1 MIVTSV
7 GCPALRQLKL
17 CCHAVKHFRPTCQW
31 RETEGLKAYIFVDD
45 ESRIIETHF
54 HFIDSI
60 IVFLTMII
68 ENVEALK
75 SWLAKL
81 LEPIC
86 DADPSALANYVV
98 ALVKKDKPEKD
109 LKALCAD
116 QLEVFLQKETT
127 GFVDKLFESLTTKNY
142 LGNPAAKEVPKEEV
156 KPPAVK
162 AETVEA
168 ETLEEERE
176 NRRRRSPLRNR
187 PDFNDARGRDDR
199 RRDERKRRDFDRH
212 GKSGG
217 ESNRERERHERRRGS
232 PRGRS
237 YSRSLSRSRSGSRG
251 KSRDREHRGGR
262 DFKSKFEL
270 ERKDTDCYNSSNKS
284 GSQQQQQQQQQHP
297 PPLLPLP
304 TPPHQFSST
313 SSAGVS
319 GAGGVPIVTPAHLPD
334 STTDSWSGYY
344 GTQRLDGAG
353 KTFGSKSVSLKQRC
367 RDYDEKGFC
376 VRGDLCPF
384 DHGNDPLIV
393 DDVNLPNMI
402 PFPPPPVM
410 PPTGLPRPPIT
421 EPPPP
426 LRMPAMPPFGQ
437 PPPPGVFPMSGP
449 PLIATS
455 GIDTP
460 NHQTA
465 ITSSPPIGPPG
476 VGRPPPTLP
485 PPPSPS
491 SSVSLRPQYV
501 QSEYNYDPEGYNPE
515 SPGLTAAGRNPY
527 RQFIP
532 RVQTQRSNLIG
543 LTSNEGQ
550 GSRAANIVIQ
560 TEPATAASTP
570 GNNVCRFNAEQDNRK
585 RTIGPSTAEGPI
597 VKKPWMEK
605 PNFNNQHKNT
615 FPKRCYYVNTKLEV
629 RKIPRDLNNIA
640 KLNEHFSKFGTIVN
654 IQVVFGGDP
663 EAALIQYT
671 KNEEARRAIS
681 STEAVLNNR
690 FIRVYWH
697 REPGTN
703 VTGLQEQ
710 SSGSQPAGSAASP
723 ALLQQQQQ
731 HGNMHKG
738 IKQHSPA
745 AYVLNN
751 IVPKHCVPALPGL
764 AAGTRLD
771 GLNPNAD
778 ALTVVPALTNPQK
791 SPYTSTGLKSSS
803 KSFGR
808 TGKALEA
815 QEVLKKKQEAIK
827 LQQDMR
833 KKKQEMLKTQM
844 ECQKALIN
852 RLDKN
857 RGMKPEE
864 RANIMKTLKEL
875 TEKIAQL
882 QNEMNPASQAQK
894 ELLDAELD
902 FHKKMSSGEDTT
914 DLKRKLGQLQVEAT
928 RLGLIRSPAGRG
940 RGRGKMALEP
950 GLVHVGRGRG
960 RSREMMARCGSVNR
974 MVVDHRPRA
983 LAILGVTQE
992 EKEELMPH
1000 FVNFGEI
1007 EDFRDQDANSVVMT
1021 FKTRSEAENAANQG
1035 AKFKGRVLQISWY
1048 KPKTPSVAT
1057 EPEEEEAKDDDT
1069 TKEASS
1075 YLPGEEEEEEEED
1088 DDEDDEYESRSWRR

>member
-1 MIVTSV
+1 
-7 GCPALRQLKL
+7 
-17 CCHAVKHFRPTCQW
+17 
-31 RETEGLKAYIFVDD
+31 
-45 ESRIIETHF
+45 
-54 HFIDSI
+54 
-60 IVFLTMII
+60 MII

-98 ALVKKDKPEKD
+98 ALVKKDKVEKD

-116 QLEVFLQKETT
+116 QLDVFLQKETT
-127 GFVDKLFESLTTKNY
+127 GFVDKLFECLTTKNY
-142 LGNPAAKEVPKEEV
+142 LGIPAAKEVPKEEV

-162 AETVEA
+162 SDVVEA
-168 ETLEEERE
+168 ETPEEERE

-187 PDFNDARGRDDR
+187 SDFNDSRNRDDR

-217 ESNRERERHERRRGS
+217 DSNRERERHERRRGS

-237 YSRSLSRSRSGSRG
+237 YSRSRSRSRSRSGSRG

-270 ERKDTDCYNSSNKS
+270 ERKDTNCYNSSNTS
-284 GSQQQQQQQQQHP
+284 GSQQQQHQS
-297 PPLLPLP
+297 PLLPLP
-304 TPPHQFSST
+304 TPPHPFSSS

-319 GAGGVPIVTPAHLPD
+319 GTGGVPVVTPAHLPD
-334 STTDSWSGYY
+334 STTDSWSNYY
-344 GTQRLDGAG
+344 GPPRQDGVG
-353 KTFGSKSVSLKQRC
+353 KPFGNKSVSLKQRC

-384 DHGNDPLIV
+384 DHGTDPLIV

-410 PPTGLPRPPIT
+410 PPPAGLPMPPPIT

-426 LRMPAMPPFGQ
+426 LRMPPVMPPYGQ
-437 PPPPGVFPMSGP
+437 PPPPGVFPMTGP
-449 PLIATS
+449 PMIPTS

-460 NHQTA
+460 NHQTP

-476 VGRPPPTLP
+476 VGLPPTLP
-485 PPPSPS
+485 PPPPPPPPPSSS

-570 GNNVCRFNAEQDNRK
+570 GSNVSRFNTEQDIRK
-585 RTIGPSTAEGPI
+585 RTMGPSTAEGPAA
-597 VKKPWMEK
+597 KKPWMEK
-605 PNFNNQHKNT
+605 PSFNNQHKNT
-615 FPKRCYYVNTKLEV
+615 FPKRYHYVNTKLEV
-629 RKIPRDLNNIA
+629 RKIPRELNNIT

-681 STEAVLNNR
+681 SIEAVLNNR

-703 VTGLQEQ
+703 PTGLQQQEQ
-710 SSGSQPAGSAASP
+710 SSGSQVAGSVPSP
-723 ALLQQQQQ
+723 GLQ
-731 HGNMHKG
+731 HSNMHKG
-738 IKQHSPA
+738 IKQHNPA
-745 AYVLNN
+745 AYVLNKT
-751 IVPKHCVPALPGL
+751 VPKHRLPASPGVTAL
-764 AAGTRLD
+764 TKPD
-771 GLNPNAD
+771 SLNPNAD
-778 ALTVVPALTNPQK
+778 AVAVAPALMNTQK
-791 SPYTSTGLKSSS
+791 GPYTSTALKSLS
-803 KSFGR
+803 KSFGK

-815 QEVLKKKQEAIK
+815 QEVLKKKQEALK

-882 QNEMNPASQAQK
+882 QNEMNPASQVSSVSKPNHGPSKTKTDAQK

-914 DLKRKLGQLQVEAT
+914 DLKRKLGLLQVEAT
-928 RLGLIRSPAGRG
+928 RLGLIRPPAGRG
-940 RGRGKMALEP
+940 RGRGKMTLEP
-950 GLVHVGRGRG
+950 GSVHVGRGRG
-960 RSREMMARCGSVNR
+960 RSRELMARSGTVNR
-974 MVVDHRPRA
+974 MSVDHRPRA
-983 LAILGVTQE
+983 LSILGVTQE

-1000 FVNFGEI
+1000 FVKFGEI
-1007 EDFRDQDANSVVMT
+1007 EDVRDQDANSVVMT

-1048 KPKTPSVAT
+1048 KPKTPSVTT
-1057 EPEEEEAKDDDT
+1057 EPEEEEAKDEDN

>member
-1 MIVTSV
+1 
-7 GCPALRQLKL
+7 
-17 CCHAVKHFRPTCQW
+17 
-31 RETEGLKAYIFVDD
+31 
-45 ESRIIETHF
+45 
-54 HFIDSI
+54 
-60 IVFLTMII
+60 MII

-98 ALVKKDKPEKD
+98 ALVKKDKPEKE

-116 QLEVFLQKETT
+116 QLDVFLQKETT
-127 GFVDKLFESLTTKNY
+127 GFVDKLFECLTTKNY

-162 AETVEA
+162 SDVVEA
-168 ETLEEERE
+168 ETPEEERE
-176 NRRRRSPLRNR
+176 NRRRRSPLRN
-187 PDFNDARGRDDR
+187 FNESRSRDDR

-212 GKSGG
+212 GKSG
-217 ESNRERERHERRRGS
+217 SDSHRERERHERRRGS

-237 YSRSLSRSRSGSRG
+237 YSRSRSRSRSRSGSRG

-270 ERKDTDCYNSSNKS
+270 ERKDTDCYNSTNTSS
-284 GSQQQQQQQQQHP
+284 SQQQHP
-297 PPLLPLP
+297 SPLLPLP
-304 TPPHQFSST
+304 TPPHPFSSS

-319 GAGGVPIVTPAHLPD
+319 GAGGVPVATPAHLPD
-334 STTDSWSGYY
+334 STTDTWSGYY
-344 GTQRLDGAG
+344 GTQRQDGVG
-353 KTFGSKSVSLKQRC
+353 KPFSNKSASLKQRC

-410 PPTGLPRPPIT
+410 PPTGLPMPPIT

-426 LRMPAMPPFGQ
+426 LRMPAMPPYGQ
-437 PPPPGVFPMSGP
+437 PPPPGVFPM
-449 PLIATS
+449 T
-455 GIDTP
+455 D
-460 NHQTA
+460 
-465 ITSSPPIGPPG
+465 
-476 VGRPPPTLP
+476 
-485 PPPSPS
+485 
-491 SSVSLRPQYV
+491 
-501 QSEYNYDPEGYNPE
+501 NYDPEGYNPE

-543 LTSNEGQ
+543 LTSSEGQ

-570 GNNVCRFNAEQDNRK
+570 GTNVSRFNTEQDSRK
-585 RTIGPSTAEGPI
+585 RTMGPSTAEGPAA
-597 VKKPWMEK
+597 KKTWMEK
-605 PNFNNQHKNT
+605 PGFNNQHKNT
-615 FPKRCYYVNTKLEV
+615 FPKRYHYVNTKLEV
-629 RKIPRDLNNIA
+629 RKIPRELNNIT

-703 VTGLQEQ
+703 ATGLQQQEQ
-710 SSGSQPAGSAASP
+710 SSGSQAAGIAPSQGP
-723 ALLQQQQQ
+723 Q

-738 IKQHSPA
+738 IKQHNPA
-745 AYVLNN
+745 AYVLNKT
-751 IVPKHCVPALPGL
+751 VPKHRVPAAPGV
-764 AAGTRLD
+764 TVTTKPD
-771 GLNPNAD
+771 SLNPNTD
-778 ALTVVPALTNPQK
+778 MVTVAPALTNTQK
-791 SPYTSTGLKSSS
+791 GPYTSTALKSSS
-803 KSFGR
+803 KSLGK

-815 QEVLKKKQEAIK
+815 QEVLKKKQEALK

-833 KKKQEMLKTQM
+833 KKKQEMLKTQI

-852 RLDKN
+852 RLEKN

-882 QNEMNPASQAQK
+882 QNEMNPASQVSSAKTNHNQSKTKTDAQK

-950 GLVHVGRGRG
+950 GSMHMGRGRG
-960 RSREMMARCGSVNR
+960 RSREMMARGGTVNR

-1000 FVNFGEI
+1000 FVKFGEI
-1007 EDFRDQDANSVVMT
+1007 EDVRDQDANSVVMT

-1048 KPKTPSVAT
+1048 KPKMPSITT
-1057 EPEEEEAKDDDT
+1057 EPEEEEAKDEDN

-1075 YLPGEEEEEEEED
+1075 YLPGEDEEEEEEED

>member
-1 MIVTSV
+1 
-7 GCPALRQLKL
+7 
-17 CCHAVKHFRPTCQW
+17 
-31 RETEGLKAYIFVDD
+31 
-45 ESRIIETHF
+45 
-54 HFIDSI
+54 
-60 IVFLTMII
+60 MII

-98 ALVKKDKPEKD
+98 ALVKKDKPEKE

-116 QLEVFLQKETT
+116 QLDVFLQKETT
-127 GFVDKLFESLTTKNY
+127 GFVDKLFECLTTKNY
-142 LGNPAAKEVPKEEV
+142 LGNPAAKEAPKEEV
-156 KPPAVK
+156 KPPALKSDV
-162 AETVEA
+162 VEA
-168 ETLEEERE
+168 ETPEEERE
-176 NRRRRSPLRNR
+176 NRWRRSPLRNR
-187 PDFNDARGRDDR
+187 SDFNESRSRDDR

-212 GKSGG
+212 GKS
-217 ESNRERERHERRRGS
+217 SSDSHRERERHERRRGS

-237 YSRSLSRSRSGSRG
+237 YSRSRSRSGSRG

-262 DFKSKFEL
+262 DFKSKFEV
-270 ERKDTDCYNSSNKS
+270 ERKDTDGYNSSTTS
-284 GSQQQQQQQQQHP
+284 GSQQQQQHP

-304 TPPHQFSST
+304 TPPHPFSSSSS

-319 GAGGVPIVTPAHLPD
+319 GAGGVPIATLAHLPD

-344 GTQRLDGAG
+344 GTQRQDGVG
-353 KTFGSKSVSLKQRC
+353 KPFSNKPASLKQRC

-410 PPTGLPRPPIT
+410 PPAGLPMPPIT
-421 EPPPP
+421 EPPPS
-426 LRMPAMPPFGQ
+426 LRMPSMPPYGQ
-437 PPPPGVFPMSGP
+437 PPPPGVFPMP
-449 PLIATS
+449 
-455 GIDTP
+455 D
-460 NHQTA
+460 
-465 ITSSPPIGPPG
+465 
-476 VGRPPPTLP
+476 
-485 PPPSPS
+485 
-491 SSVSLRPQYV
+491 
-501 QSEYNYDPEGYNPE
+501 NYDPEGYNPE
-515 SPGLTAAGRNPY
+515 SPGLTTAGRNQY

-560 TEPATAASTP
+560 TEPATVASTP
-570 GNNVCRFNAEQDNRK
+570 GGNVSRFNTEQDSRK
-585 RTIGPSTAEGPI
+585 RTMGHSTAEGPAA
-597 VKKPWMEK
+597 KKPWMEK
-605 PNFNNQHKNT
+605 PNFNNQHKSS
-615 FPKRCYYVNTKLEV
+615 FPKRNHYVNTKLEV
-629 RKIPRDLNNIA
+629 RKIPRDLNNIT

-697 REPGTN
+697 REPGANT
-703 VTGLQEQ
+703 TGLQQQEQ
-710 SSGSQPAGSAASP
+710 SSGSQGAGSP
-723 ALLQQQQQ
+723 PTQGPQ
-731 HGNMHKG
+731 HCNMHKG
-738 IKQHSPA
+738 VKQHNPA
-745 AYVLNN
+745 AYVLNKT
-751 IVPKHCVPALPGL
+751 VPKHRL
-764 AAGTRLD
+764 AAAPGTTAQTKLD
-771 GLNPNAD
+771 SLNPNTD
-778 ALTVVPALTNPQK
+778 AVTVAPALTNTQK
-791 SPYTSTGLKSSS
+791 GPYTSTALKSSS
-803 KSFGR
+803 KSLGKTGR
-808 TGKALEA
+808 ALEA
-815 QEVLKKKQEAIK
+815 QEVLKKKQEALK

-833 KKKQEMLKTQM
+833 KKKQEMLEAQI

-852 RLDKN
+852 RLEKN

-875 TEKIAQL
+875 TDKITQL
-882 QNEMNPASQAQK
+882 QNEMNPASQVSSTKPNLGQTKTKTDAQK

-928 RLGLIRSPAGRG
+928 RLGLIRPPAGRG

-950 GLVHVGRGRG
+950 GSMHVGRGRG
-960 RSREMMARCGSVNR
+960 RSREMMARGGAVNR

-1000 FVNFGEI
+1000 FVKFGEI
-1007 EDFRDQDANSVVMT
+1007 EDLRDQDANSVVMT

-1048 KPKTPSVAT
+1048 KPKTPSVTT
-1057 EPEEEEAKDDDT
+1057 EPEEEEAKDEENK
-1069 TKEASS
+1069 KEASS
-1075 YLPGEEEEEEEED
+1075 YLPGEEEEEEEEEED

>member
-1 MIVTSV
+1 
-7 GCPALRQLKL
+7 
-17 CCHAVKHFRPTCQW
+17 
-31 RETEGLKAYIFVDD
+31 
-45 ESRIIETHF
+45 
-54 HFIDSI
+54 
-60 IVFLTMII
+60 MII

-75 SWLAKL
+75 SWLPKL

-98 ALVKKDKPEKD
+98 ALVKKDKPEKE
-109 LKALCAD
+109 LKALCVD
-116 QLEVFLQKETT
+116 QLDVFLQKETM
-127 GFVDKLFESLTTKNY
+127 GFVDKLFECLTTKNY
-142 LGNPAAKEVPKEEV
+142 LGIPAAKEAPKEEI

-162 AETVEA
+162 ADVVEVRA
-168 ETLEEERE
+168 GVKCISYLIIFLVKI
-176 NRRRRSPLRNR
+176 RR
-187 PDFNDARGRDDR
+187 
-199 RRDERKRRDFDRH
+199 ERKRRDFDRH
-212 GKSGG
+212 GKSG
-217 ESNRERERHERRRGS
+217 SDSHRERERHERRRGS

-237 YSRSLSRSRSGSRG
+237 YSRSRSRSRSGSRG

-262 DFKSKFEL
+262 GEKSKFEL
-270 ERKDTDCYNSSNKS
+270 ERKESDCYNLSATS
-284 GSQQQQQQQQQHP
+284 GSQQQHP

-304 TPPHQFSST
+304 TPPHPFSSSSS

-319 GAGGVPIVTPAHLPD
+319 GAGGVPIATPAHLPD

-344 GTQRLDGAG
+344 GTQRQDGVG
-353 KTFGSKSVSLKQRC
+353 KPFGNKGASLKQRC

-393 DDVNLPNMI
+393 DDVNLPGMI

-410 PPTGLPRPPIT
+410 PPTGLPMPPIT

-426 LRMPAMPPFGQ
+426 LRIPSMPPYGQ
-437 PPPPGVFPMSGP
+437 PPPPGVFPMTGNSGMFCCITQRTPSGGLLEYLGLVSPSGP
-449 PLIATS
+449 PLIAAS

-476 VGRPPPTLP
+476 VGLPPTLP
-485 PPPSPS
+485 PPPPPPSSS
-491 SSVSLRPQYV
+491 SSVSLRPQYA

-515 SPGLTAAGRNPY
+515 SPGLTAAGHNPY

-560 TEPATAASTP
+560 TEPSTTA
-570 GNNVCRFNAEQDNRK
+570 NNRGSNVSRFNTDQDNRK
-585 RTIGPSTAEGPI
+585 RTMVPSTADGPAN
-597 VKKPWMEK
+597 KKPWMEK
-605 PNFNNQHKNT
+605 TVNCFQY
-615 FPKRCYYVNTKLEV
+615 YYVNTKLEV
-629 RKIPRDLNNIA
+629 RKVPRELNNIT

-681 STEAVLNNR
+681 SIEAVLNNR

-697 REPGTN
+697 REPGST
-703 VTGLQEQ
+703 TT
-710 SSGSQPAGSAASP
+710 AGI
-723 ALLQQQQQ
+723 QQQEPSPGTQT
-731 HGNMHKG
+731 G

-745 AYVLNN
+745 AYVLNKT
-751 IVPKHCVPALPGL
+751 VPNHY
-764 AAGTRLD
+764 
-771 GLNPNAD
+771 
-778 ALTVVPALTNPQK
+778 
-791 SPYTSTGLKSSS
+791 SSTGLKSSS
-803 KSFGR
+803 KSLGK

-815 QEVLKKKQEAIK
+815 QEALKKKQEALK

-833 KKKQEMLKTQM
+833 KKKQEMLKTQI

-852 RLDKN
+852 RLEKN
-857 RGMKPEE
+857 RGMKTEE
-864 RANIMKTLKEL
+864 RANTMKTLKEL
-875 TEKIAQL
+875 TDKIAQL
-882 QNEMNPASQAQK
+882 QNEMNPNPNSQVSTSNPNHNQPKTKTDAQK

-902 FHKKMSSGEDTT
+902 FHKKMTSGEDTT

-928 RLGLIRSPAGRG
+928 RLGLIRPPAGRG
-940 RGRGKMALEP
+940 RGRGKMEP
-950 GLVHVGRGRG
+950 GSMHVGRGRG
-960 RSREMMARCGSVNR
+960 
-974 MVVDHRPRA
+974 PRA
-983 LAILGVTQE
+983 LAIVGVSQE
-992 EKEELMPH
+992 EKDELMPH
-1000 FVNFGEI
+1000 FVKFGEI
-1007 EDFRDQDANSVVMT
+1007 EDVRDQDASVILT

-1048 KPKTPSVAT
+1048 KPKTPSVTT
-1057 EPEEEEAKDDDT
+1057 EPEEEEAKDEDNT
-1069 TKEASS
+1069 EVKS

>member
-1 MIVTSV
+1 
-7 GCPALRQLKL
+7 
-17 CCHAVKHFRPTCQW
+17 
-31 RETEGLKAYIFVDD
+31 
-45 ESRIIETHF
+45 
-54 HFIDSI
+54 
-60 IVFLTMII
+60 MII

-98 ALVKKDKPEKD
+98 ALVKKDKPEKE

-116 QLEVFLQKETT
+116 QLDVFLQKETM
-127 GFVDKLFESLTTKNY
+127 GFVDKLFECLTSKNY
-142 LGNPAAKEVPKEEV
+142 LGNPSAKEVPKEEI
-156 KPPAVK
+156 KPSAVK
-162 AETVEA
+162 SDVVEA
-168 ETLEEERE
+168 ETPEEDRE

-187 PDFNDARGRDDR
+187 SDFNESRSRDER
-199 RRDERKRRDFDRH
+199 RRDERKRRDFDR
-212 GKSGG
+212 KSG
-217 ESNRERERHERRRGS
+217 SDSHRERERHERRRGS

-237 YSRSLSRSRSGSRG
+237 YSRSRSRSRSGSRG

-262 DFKSKFEL
+262 DFKSKFEV
-270 ERKDTDCYNSSNKS
+270 ERKDTDGYNSSTTT
-284 GSQQQQQQQQQHP
+284 GSQQQQQHP
-297 PPLLPLP
+297 LPLLPLP
-304 TPPHQFSST
+304 TPTHPFSSS

-319 GAGGVPIVTPAHLPD
+319 GGIPVATPAHMPD

-344 GTQRLDGAG
+344 SAQRQDGV
-353 KTFGSKSVSLKQRC
+353 SKPFSNKNTSLKQRC

-393 DDVNLPNMI
+393 DDVNLPSMI

-410 PPTGLPRPPIT
+410 PPAGLPMPPIT
-421 EPPPP
+421 EPPPS
-426 LRMPAMPPFGQ
+426 LRIPPMPPYGQ
-437 PPPPGVFPMSGP
+437 PPPPGVFPMTGP

-460 NHQTA
+460 NHQSA
-465 ITSSPPIGPPG
+465 IASSAPIGPPG
-476 VGRPPPTLP
+476 VGMPPTLP
-485 PPPSPS
+485 PPPPPPCSS

-515 SPGLTAAGRNPY
+515 SPGLTVAGRNPY

-532 RVQTQRSNLIG
+532 RVQSQRSNLIG

-560 TEPATAASTP
+560 TEPATTASAP
-570 GNNVCRFNAEQDNRK
+570 GSNVSRFNTEQDSRK
-585 RTIGPSTAEGPI
+585 RTMASSTAEGPAA
-597 VKKPWMEK
+597 KKPWMEK
-605 PNFNNQHKNT
+605 PNFNNQHKSS
-615 FPKRCYYVNTKLEV
+615 FPKRNHYVNTKLEV
-629 RKIPRDLNNIA
+629 RKIPRELNNIT

-690 FIRVYWH
+690 FIHVYWH
-697 REPGTN
+697 RESGTN
-703 VTGLQEQ
+703 TTGLQQQEQ
-710 SSGSQPAGSAASP
+710 SSGSQGAGAAP
-723 ALLQQQQQ
+723 NHGLQ
-731 HGNMHKG
+731 HSSVHTGT
-738 IKQHSPA
+738 KQHNPA
-745 AYVLNN
+745 AYVLNKT
-751 IVPKHCVPALPGL
+751 VPKHRLPA
-764 AAGTRLD
+764 AAGTTVTTKPD
-771 GLNPNAD
+771 ILNPNTE
-778 ALTVVPALTNPQK
+778 TVNVAPAQTNTQK
-791 SPYTSTGLKSSS
+791 GPYTSTPLKSSS
-803 KSFGR
+803 KSLGK

-815 QEVLKKKQEAIK
+815 QEVLKKKQEALK

-833 KKKQEMLKTQM
+833 KKKQEMLKTQI

-852 RLDKN
+852 RLEKN

-882 QNEMNPASQAQK
+882 QNEMNPASQVSSAKPNHNQTKTKTDAQK
-894 ELLDAELD
+894 ELLDVELD

-914 DLKRKLGQLQVEAT
+914 DLKRKLGQLQVEAI
-928 RLGLIRSPAGRG
+928 RLGLIRPPVGRG
-940 RGRGKMALEP
+940 RGRGKTALEP
-950 GLVHVGRGRG
+950 GVMHVGRGRG
-960 RSREMMARCGSVNR
+960 RSREMMARGGAVNR

-1000 FVNFGEI
+1000 FVKFGEI
-1007 EDFRDQDANSVVMT
+1007 EDLRDQDANSVVMT

-1048 KPKTPSVAT
+1048 KPKTPSVTT
-1057 EPEEEEAKDDDT
+1057 EPEEEEAKDEDN
-1069 TKEASS
+1069 TKETSS
-1075 YLPGEEEEEEEED
+1075 YLPGEEEEEEEEED

>member
-1 MIVTSV
+1 
-7 GCPALRQLKL
+7 
-17 CCHAVKHFRPTCQW
+17 
-31 RETEGLKAYIFVDD
+31 
-45 ESRIIETHF
+45 
-54 HFIDSI
+54 
-60 IVFLTMII
+60 MII

-98 ALVKKDKPEKD
+98 ALVKKDKPEKE

-116 QLEVFLQKETT
+116 QLDVFLQKETM
-127 GFVDKLFESLTTKNY
+127 GFVDKLFECLTTKNY
-142 LGNPAAKEVPKEEV
+142 LGIPAAKEAPKEEV

-162 AETVEA
+162 SDAVEA
-168 ETLEEERE
+168 ETPEEDRE

-187 PDFNDARGRDDR
+187 PDFNESRSRDDR

-212 GKSGG
+212 GKSG
-217 ESNRERERHERRRGS
+217 SDSHRERERHERRRGS

-237 YSRSLSRSRSGSRG
+237 YSRSRSRSRSGSRG

-270 ERKDTDCYNSSNKS
+270 ERKDTDCYNSSTTS
-284 GSQQQQQQQQQHP
+284 GSQQQHP

-304 TPPHQFSST
+304 TPPHPFSSSS

-319 GAGGVPIVTPAHLPD
+319 GAGGVPIATPAHLPD

-344 GTQRLDGAG
+344 AAQRQDGVNKPFSNKG
-353 KTFGSKSVSLKQRC
+353 PSLKQRC

-393 DDVNLPNMI
+393 DDVNLPSMI

-410 PPTGLPRPPIT
+410 PPAGLPMPPIT

-426 LRMPAMPPFGQ
+426 LRMPAMPPYGQ
-437 PPPPGVFPMSGP
+437 PPPPGVFPM
-449 PLIATS
+449 T
-455 GIDTP
+455 D
-460 NHQTA
+460 
-465 ITSSPPIGPPG
+465 
-476 VGRPPPTLP
+476 
-485 PPPSPS
+485 
-491 SSVSLRPQYV
+491 
-501 QSEYNYDPEGYNPE
+501 NYDPEGYNPE

-560 TEPATAASTP
+560 TEPATVASTP
-570 GNNVCRFNAEQDNRK
+570 GSNVSRFNTDQDNRK
-585 RTIGPSTAEGPI
+585 RTMGPSTTEGPAA
-597 VKKPWMEK
+597 KKPWMEK
-605 PNFNNQHKNT
+605 PNFNNQHKSS
-615 FPKRCYYVNTKLEV
+615 FPKRYHYVNTKLEV
-629 RKIPRDLNNIA
+629 RKVPRELNNIT

-703 VTGLQEQ
+703 ATGLQQQEQ
-710 SSGSQPAGSAASP
+710 SLGSQAVGAAPSQGP
-723 ALLQQQQQ
+723 P
-731 HGNMHKG
+731 HSSMHK

-745 AYVLNN
+745 AYVLNKT
-751 IVPKHCVPALPGL
+751 VPKHRLPAV
-764 AAGTRLD
+764 AGITATAKPD
-771 GLNPNAD
+771 SLNPD
-778 ALTVVPALTNPQK
+778 TVTVAPALTNTQK
-791 SPYTSTGLKSSS
+791 NPYTSIALKSSS
-803 KSFGR
+803 KSLGK

-815 QEVLKKKQEAIK
+815 QEVLKKKQEALK

-833 KKKQEMLKTQM
+833 KKKQEMLKTHI
-844 ECQKALIN
+844 EWQKALIN
-852 RLDKN
+852 RLEKN

-882 QNEMNPASQAQK
+882 QNEMNPSPASQAPGAKPNHSQSKTKTDAQK

-928 RLGLIRSPAGRG
+928 RLGLIRPPAGRG
-940 RGRGKMALEP
+940 RGRGKMPLEP
-950 GLVHVGRGRG
+950 GSMHVGRGRG
-960 RSREMMARCGSVNR
+960 RSREMMARSVNR

-1000 FVNFGEI
+1000 FVKFGEI
-1007 EDFRDQDANSVVMT
+1007 EDVRDQDANSVVMT

-1035 AKFKGRVLQISWY
+1035 AKFKGRVLQISWF
-1048 KPKTPSVAT
+1048 KPKTPSVST
-1057 EPEEEEAKDDDT
+1057 EPEEVEAKDEDNA
-1069 TKEASS
+1069 KEASS
-1075 YLPGEEEEEEEED
+1075 YLPGEEEEEEEEED

>member
-1 MIVTSV
+1 ST
-7 GCPALRQLKL
+7 PHWQ
-17 CCHAVKHFRPTCQW
+17 
-31 RETEGLKAYIFVDD
+31 TEYY
-45 ESRIIETHF
+45 
-54 HFIDSI
+54 
-60 IVFLTMII
+60 
-68 ENVEALK
+68 
-75 SWLAKL
+75 SWLNNKVVL
-81 LEPIC
+81 C

-98 ALVKKDKPEKD
+98 ALVKKDKPEKE

-116 QLEVFLQKETT
+116 QLDVFLQKETM
-127 GFVDKLFESLTTKNY
+127 GFVDKLFECLTTKNY
-142 LGNPAAKEVPKEEV
+142 LGIPTAKEAPKEEV

-162 AETVEA
+162 SDAVEV
-168 ETLEEERE
+168 
-176 NRRRRSPLRNR
+176 RRIHFNSNIFPLTHQ
-187 PDFNDARGRDDR
+187 PHRGRDDR

-212 GKSGG
+212 GKSGND
-217 ESNRERERHERRRGS
+217 SHRERERHERRRGS

-237 YSRSLSRSRSGSRG
+237 YSRSRSRSRSRSGSRG

-262 DFKSKFEL
+262 ADFKSKFEL
-270 ERKDTDCYNSSNKS
+270 ERKDTDCYNSSTTS
-284 GSQQQQQQQQQHP
+284 GSQQQHP

-304 TPPHQFSST
+304 TPPHPFSSSS

-319 GAGGVPIVTPAHLPD
+319 GAGGVPIATPAHLPD

-344 GTQRLDGAG
+344 AAQRQDGVN
-353 KTFGSKSVSLKQRC
+353 KPFGNKGPSLKQRC

-393 DDVNLPNMI
+393 DDVNLPSMI

-410 PPTGLPRPPIT
+410 PPAGLPMPPIT

-426 LRMPAMPPFGQ
+426 LRMPAMPPYGQ
-437 PPPPGVFPMSGP
+437 PPPPGVFPMTVC
-449 PLIATS
+449 L
-455 GIDTP
+455 
-460 NHQTA
+460 HFC
-465 ITSSPPIGPPG
+465 
-476 VGRPPPTLP
+476 TLD
-485 PPPSPS
+485 
-491 SSVSLRPQYV
+491 
-501 QSEYNYDPEGYNPE
+501 NYDPEGYNPE

-543 LTSNEGQ
+543 LTSSEGQ

-560 TEPATAASTP
+560 TEPATVASTP
-570 GNNVCRFNAEQDNRK
+570 GSNVSRFNTDQDNRK
-585 RTIGPSTAEGPI
+585 RTMGPSTAEGPAA
-597 VKKPWMEK
+597 KKPWMEK
-605 PNFNNQHKNT
+605 PSFNNQHKSS
-615 FPKRCYYVNTKLEV
+615 FPKRYHYVNTKLEV
-629 RKIPRDLNNIA
+629 RKVPRELNNIT

-697 REPGTN
+697 REPGAN
-703 VTGLQEQ
+703 ATGLQQQEQ
-710 SSGSQPAGSAASP
+710 GLGSQAIGA
-723 ALLQQQQQ
+723 
-731 HGNMHKG
+731 

-745 AYVLNN
+745 AYVLNKT
-751 IVPKHCVPALPGL
+751 VPKHRLPAV
-764 AAGTRLD
+764 AGITATTKPD
-771 GLNPNAD
+771 SLNPNTD
-778 ALTVVPALTNPQK
+778 TVTVRYSLCTC
-791 SPYTSTGLKSSS
+791 LKSSS
-803 KSFGR
+803 KSLGK

-815 QEVLKKKQEAIK
+815 QEVLKKKQEALK

-833 KKKQEMLKTQM
+833 KKKQEMLKTHI
-844 ECQKALIN
+844 EWQKALIN
-852 RLDKN
+852 RLEKN

-882 QNEMNPASQAQK
+882 QNEMNPSPASQAPGAKPNHSQSKTKTDAQK

-902 FHKKMSSGEDTT
+902 FHKKLSSGEDTT

-928 RLGLIRSPAGRG
+928 RLGLIRPPAGRG
-940 RGRGKMALEP
+940 RGRGKMPLEP
-950 GLVHVGRGRG
+950 GSMHVGRGRG
-960 RSREMMARCGSVNR
+960 RSREMMARNVNR

-1000 FVNFGEI
+1000 FVKFGEI
-1007 EDFRDQDANSVVMT
+1007 EDIRDQDANSVIMT

-1035 AKFKGRVLQISWY
+1035 AKFKGRVLQISWF
-1048 KPKTPSVAT
+1048 KPKTPSVTT
-1057 EPEEEEAKDDDT
+1057 EPEEVEAKDEDNAVRHIT
-1069 TKEASS
+1069 PVW
-1075 YLPGEEEEEEEED
+1075 LEEEEEED

>member
-1 MIVTSV
+1 
-7 GCPALRQLKL
+7 
-17 CCHAVKHFRPTCQW
+17 
-31 RETEGLKAYIFVDD
+31 
-45 ESRIIETHF
+45 
-54 HFIDSI
+54 
-60 IVFLTMII
+60 MII

-98 ALVKKDKPEKD
+98 ALVKKDKPEKE

-116 QLEVFLQKETT
+116 QLDVFLQKETN
-127 GFVDKLFESLTTKNY
+127 GFVDKLFECLTTKNY
-142 LGNPAAKEVPKEEV
+142 LGIPAAKEAPKEEV

-162 AETVEA
+162 SDVVEDAAFFQAETP
-168 ETLEEERE
+168 EEERE

-187 PDFNDARGRDDR
+187 SDFNESRSRDDR

-212 GKSGG
+212 GKSG
-217 ESNRERERHERRRGS
+217 SDSHRERERHERRRGS

-237 YSRSLSRSRSGSRG
+237 YSRSRSRSRSRSGSRG

-270 ERKDTDCYNSSNKS
+270 ERKDTDCYNSSTTS
-284 GSQQQQQQQQQHP
+284 GPQQQHP

-304 TPPHQFSST
+304 TPPHPFSSSSS

-319 GAGGVPIVTPAHLPD
+319 GAGGVPIATPAHLPD

-344 GTQRLDGAG
+344 GTQRQDGVG
-353 KTFGSKSVSLKQRC
+353 KPFSNKGPSLKQRC

-393 DDVNLPNMI
+393 DDVNLPGMI

-410 PPTGLPRPPIT
+410 PPAGLPMPPIT

-426 LRMPAMPPFGQ
+426 LRMPSMPPFGQ
-437 PPPPGVFPMSGP
+437 PPPPGIFPMTGP

-460 NHQTA
+460 NHQSA

-476 VGRPPPTLP
+476 VGLPPTLP
-485 PPPSPS
+485 PPPPPPSSS

-515 SPGLTAAGRNPY
+515 SPGLTAASRNQY

-560 TEPATAASTP
+560 TEPATVASTP
-570 GNNVCRFNAEQDNRK
+570 GSNVSRFNTDQDSRK
-585 RTIGPSTAEGPI
+585 RTMGPSTAEGPAA
-597 VKKPWMEK
+597 KKPWMEK
-605 PNFNNQHKNT
+605 PNFNNQHKSS
-615 FPKRCYYVNTKLEV
+615 FPKRYHYVNTKLEV
-629 RKIPRDLNNIA
+629 RKIPRELNNIT

-703 VTGLQEQ
+703 ATGLQQQEQ
-710 SSGSQPAGSAASP
+710 SSGSQAAGSVPSQGP
-723 ALLQQQQQ
+723 Q
-731 HGNMHKG
+731 HGNMHKQG

-751 IVPKHCVPALPGL
+751 TVPKHRLPAG
-764 AAGTRLD
+764 AGITATTKPD
-771 GLNPNAD
+771 SLNPNTDPVTVAS
-778 ALTVVPALTNPQK
+778 ALPNTQK
-791 SPYTSTGLKSSS
+791 GPYSSAALKSSS
-803 KSFGR
+803 KSLGK

-815 QEVLKKKQEAIK
+815 QEVLKKKQEALK

-833 KKKQEMLKTQM
+833 KKKQEMLKTQI

-852 RLDKN
+852 RLEKN

-882 QNEMNPASQAQK
+882 QNEMNPNPASQVPGTKPNHSQPKTKTDK

-914 DLKRKLGQLQVEAT
+914 DLKRKLGQLQAEAT
-928 RLGLIRSPAGRG
+928 WLGLIRPPAGRG

-950 GLVHVGRGRG
+950 GSMHVGRGRG
-960 RSREMMARCGSVNR
+960 RSREMMARSGSVNR

-1000 FVNFGEI
+1000 FVKFGEV
-1007 EDFRDQDANSVVMT
+1007 EDVRDQDANSVVMT

-1048 KPKTPSVAT
+1048 KPKTPSVTT
-1057 EPEEEEAKDDDT
+1057 EPEEEEAKDEDN
-1069 TKEASS
+1069 TKEPSS
-1075 YLPGEEEEEEEED
+1075 YLPGEEEEEEEEED

>member
-1 MIVTSV
+1 
-7 GCPALRQLKL
+7 
-17 CCHAVKHFRPTCQW
+17 
-31 RETEGLKAYIFVDD
+31 
-45 ESRIIETHF
+45 
-54 HFIDSI
+54 
-60 IVFLTMII
+60 MII

-98 ALVKKDKPEKD
+98 ALVKKDKPEKE

-116 QLEVFLQKETT
+116 QLDVFLQKETT
-127 GFVDKLFESLTTKNY
+127 GFVDKLFECLTTKNY

-162 AETVEA
+162 SDVVEA
-168 ETLEEERE
+168 ENPDEERE
-176 NRRRRSPLRNR
+176 NRRRRSPLRN
-187 PDFNDARGRDDR
+187 FNESRSRDDR

-212 GKSGG
+212 GKSAND
-217 ESNRERERHERRRGS
+217 SHRERERRRGS

-237 YSRSLSRSRSGSRG
+237 YSRSRSRSRSGSRG

-270 ERKDTDCYNSSNKS
+270 ERKDTDCYNSSNTS
-284 GSQQQQQQQQQHP
+284 GSQQQHP
-297 PPLLPLP
+297 SPLLP
-304 TPPHQFSST
+304 TPPHPFSS
-313 SSAGVS
+313 SPSAGVS
-319 GAGGVPIVTPAHLPD
+319 GPGGVPVVTPAHLPD

-344 GTQRLDGAG
+344 GTQRQDVVCKPFSN
-353 KTFGSKSVSLKQRC
+353 KTVTLKQRC

-410 PPTGLPRPPIT
+410 PPAGLPMPPIT

-426 LRMPAMPPFGQ
+426 LRMPAMPPYGQ
-437 PPPPGVFPMSGP
+437 PPPPGVFPM
-449 PLIATS
+449 T
-455 GIDTP
+455 D
-460 NHQTA
+460 
-465 ITSSPPIGPPG
+465 
-476 VGRPPPTLP
+476 
-485 PPPSPS
+485 
-491 SSVSLRPQYV
+491 
-501 QSEYNYDPEGYNPE
+501 NYDPEGYNPE

-532 RVQTQRSNLIG
+532 RVHTQRSNLIG

-570 GNNVCRFNAEQDNRK
+570 GSNVSRFNTEQDSRK
-585 RTIGPSTAEGPI
+585 RTVVPSTAEGPAA
-597 VKKPWMEK
+597 KKSWLEK
-605 PNFNNQHKNT
+605 PSFNNQHKNT
-615 FPKRCYYVNTKLEV
+615 FPKRYHYVNTKLEV
-629 RKIPRDLNNIA
+629 RKIPRELNNIT

-681 STEAVLNNR
+681 SIEAVLNNR

-703 VTGLQEQ
+703 NTGPQQPEQ
-710 SSGSQPAGSAASP
+710 SSGSQLAGSVPSQG
-723 ALLQQQQQ
+723 LQ
-731 HGNMHKG
+731 HSNMHKG

-745 AYVLNN
+745 AYVLNKN
-751 IVPKHCVPALPGL
+751 VPKPHLQALPGVTVTTKP
-764 AAGTRLD
+764 GS
-771 GLNPNAD
+771 LNTD
-778 ALTVVPALTNPQK
+778 AVTVVPALTNTQK
-791 SPYTSTGLKSSS
+791 GPYTSTALKSSS
-803 KSFGR
+803 KSFGK

-815 QEVLKKKQEAIK
+815 QEVLKKKQEALK

-833 KKKQEMLKTQM
+833 KQKQEMLKTQI

-852 RLDKN
+852 RLEKN

-882 QNEMNPASQAQK
+882 QNEMNPASQVSSAKPNHGQSKTKIDAQK

-902 FHKKMSSGEDTT
+902 FHKKLTSGEDTT

-928 RLGLIRSPAGRG
+928 RLGLIRPPAGRG
-940 RGRGKMALEP
+940 RGRGKMALEH
-950 GLVHVGRGRG
+950 GSVHVGRGRG
-960 RSREMMARCGSVNR
+960 RSREVMARSGTVNR

-992 EKEELMPH
+992 EKDELMPH
-1000 FVNFGEI
+1000 FVKFGEV
-1007 EDFRDQDANSVVMT
+1007 EDVRDHDANSVVMT

-1048 KPKTPSVAT
+1048 KPKTPSVTT
-1057 EPEEEEAKDDDT
+1057 EPEEEEAKDEDNA
-1069 TKEASS
+1069 KEASS
-1075 YLPGEEEEEEEED
+1075 YLPGEEEEEEED

>member
-1 MIVTSV
+1 
-7 GCPALRQLKL
+7 
-17 CCHAVKHFRPTCQW
+17 
-31 RETEGLKAYIFVDD
+31 
-45 ESRIIETHF
+45 
-54 HFIDSI
+54 
-60 IVFLTMII
+60 MII

-98 ALVKKDKPEKD
+98 ALVKKDKPEKE

-116 QLEVFLQKETT
+116 QLDVFLQKETV
-127 GFVDKLFESLTTKNY
+127 GFVDKLFECLTTKNY
-142 LGNPAAKEVPKEEV
+142 LGNPPAKEAPKEEV

-162 AETVEA
+162 PDVVEA
-168 ETLEEERE
+168 ETPEEERE

-187 PDFNDARGRDDR
+187 PDFNEARNRDDR

-212 GKSGG
+212 GKSG
-217 ESNRERERHERRRGS
+217 SDSHRERERHERRRGS

-237 YSRSLSRSRSGSRG
+237 YSRSRSRSRSRSGSRG

-270 ERKDTDCYNSSNKS
+270 ERKDTDCYNSSTTS
-284 GSQQQQQQQQQHP
+284 GSQLQQQHP
-297 PPLLPLP
+297 SPLLPLP
-304 TPPHQFSST
+304 TPPHPFSS
-313 SSAGVS
+313 SSSIGVP

-344 GTQRLDGAG
+344 GAQRQDGVNKPFSNKG
-353 KTFGSKSVSLKQRC
+353 PSLKQRC

-410 PPTGLPRPPIT
+410 PPAGLPMPPIT

-426 LRMPAMPPFGQ
+426 LRMPSMPPYGQ
-437 PPPPGVFPMSGP
+437 PPPPGVFPMTGP

-460 NHQTA
+460 NHQSA

-476 VGRPPPTLP
+476 VGLPPTLP
-485 PPPSPS
+485 PPPPPPPPSSS

-515 SPGLTAAGRNPY
+515 SPGLTVAGRNPY

-532 RVQTQRSNLIG
+532 RVQSQRSNLIG
-543 LTSNEGQ
+543 LTSSEGQ

-570 GNNVCRFNAEQDNRK
+570 GNNTSRFNAEQDSRK
-585 RTIGPSTAEGPI
+585 RTMGPSTAEGPV

-605 PNFNNQHKNT
+605 PGFNNQHKSS
-615 FPKRCYYVNTKLEV
+615 FPKRYHYVNTKLEV
-629 RKIPRDLNNIA
+629 RKIPRELNNIT

-703 VTGLQEQ
+703 ATGPQLQEQ
-710 SSGSQPAGSAASP
+710 SSGSQVPASTPGQGP
-723 ALLQQQQQ
+723 Q

-738 IKQHSPA
+738 IKQHNPA
-745 AYVLNN
+745 AYVLNKTL
-751 IVPKHCVPALPGL
+751 PKHRLSAG
-764 AAGTRLD
+764 AGTTATTKLD
-771 GLNPNAD
+771 GLNPNTD
-778 ALTVVPALTNPQK
+778 TITVAPALTNTQK
-791 SPYTSTGLKSSS
+791 GPYSSTALKSSS
-803 KSFGR
+803 KSLGK

-815 QEVLKKKQEAIK
+815 QEVLKKKQEALK

-833 KKKQEMLKTQM
+833 KKKQEMLKTQI

-852 RLDKN
+852 RLEKN

-864 RANIMKTLKEL
+864 RANVMKTLKEL

-882 QNEMNPASQAQK
+882 QNEMNPASQAPSAKPNHSQPKTKIDAQK

-928 RLGLIRSPAGRG
+928 RLGLIRPPGGRG
-940 RGRGKMALEP
+940 RGRGKMPLEP
-950 GLVHVGRGRG
+950 GSMHVGRGRG
-960 RSREMMARCGSVNR
+960 RSRDMMGRGGSVNR

-1000 FVNFGEI
+1000 FLKFGEI
-1007 EDFRDQDANSVVMT
+1007 EDIRDQDANCVIMT

-1048 KPKTPSVAT
+1048 KPKTPSVTT
-1057 EPEEEEAKDDDT
+1057 EPEEEEAKDEDN

-1075 YLPGEEEEEEEED
+1075 YLPGEEEEEEEEED

>member
-1 MIVTSV
+1 
-7 GCPALRQLKL
+7 
-17 CCHAVKHFRPTCQW
+17 
-31 RETEGLKAYIFVDD
+31 
-45 ESRIIETHF
+45 
-54 HFIDSI
+54 
-60 IVFLTMII
+60 MII

-98 ALVKKDKPEKD
+98 ALVKKDKPEKE

-116 QLEVFLQKETT
+116 QLDVFLQKETV
-127 GFVDKLFESLTTKNY
+127 GFVDKLFECLTTKNY
-142 LGNPAAKEVPKEEV
+142 LGNPAAKEAPKEEI

-162 AETVEA
+162 SDVVEA
-168 ETLEEERE
+168 ETPEEERE

-187 PDFNDARGRDDR
+187 SDFNDSRSRDDR

-212 GKSGG
+212 GKS
-217 ESNRERERHERRRGS
+217 SSDSHRERERHERRRGS

-237 YSRSLSRSRSGSRG
+237 YSRSRSRSRSRSGSRG

-262 DFKSKFEL
+262 DFKSKFEV
-270 ERKDTDCYNSSNKS
+270 ERKDTDAYNSSTTS
-284 GSQQQQQQQQQHP
+284 GSQQQHP
-297 PPLLPLP
+297 SPLLPLPLP
-304 TPPHQFSST
+304 TPPHPFSSSSS
-313 SSAGVS
+313 SSAG
-319 GAGGVPIVTPAHLPD
+319 GGPVATLAHLPD

-344 GTQRLDGAG
+344 GTQRQDGVG
-353 KTFGSKSVSLKQRC
+353 KPFSNKSASLKQRC

-384 DHGNDPLIV
+384 DHGSDPLIV
-393 DDVNLPNMI
+393 DDVNLPNII

-410 PPTGLPRPPIT
+410 PPTGLPMPPIT
-421 EPPPP
+421 EPPPS
-426 LRMPAMPPFGQ
+426 LRMPSMPPYGQ
-437 PPPPGVFPMSGP
+437 PPPPGIFPMAGP

-460 NHQTA
+460 NHQSA

-476 VGRPPPTLP
+476 VGLPPTLP
-485 PPPSPS
+485 PPPPPPPPSSS

-543 LTSNEGQ
+543 LTSSEGQ

-560 TEPATAASTP
+560 TEPATATSTP
-570 GNNVCRFNAEQDNRK
+570 GSNATRFNTEQDSRK
-585 RTIGPSTAEGPI
+585 RTIGPITTDGPAA
-597 VKKPWMEK
+597 KKRWMEK
-605 PNFNNQHKNT
+605 PSFNNQHKGI
-615 FPKRCYYVNTKLEV
+615 FPKRNHYVNTKLEV
-629 RKIPRDLNNIA
+629 RKIPRDLNNIT

-681 STEAVLNNR
+681 SIEAVLNNR

-703 VTGLQEQ
+703 TTGQQDQ
-710 SSGSQPAGSAASP
+710 SSGSQAAGSAPSQ
-723 ALLQQQQQ
+723 ALQ
-731 HGNMHKG
+731 HSNMHKG
-738 IKQHSPA
+738 IKQHNPA
-745 AYVLNN
+745 AYVLNKTL
-751 IVPKHCVPALPGL
+751 PKQHLTA
-764 AAGTRLD
+764 AAGTIATTKPD
-771 GLNPNAD
+771 TLNPNTD
-778 ALTVVPALTNPQK
+778 TVTVAPALTNTQK
-791 SPYTSTGLKSSS
+791 SSYTPTALKSSS
-803 KSFGR
+803 KSLGK

-815 QEVLKKKQEAIK
+815 QEALKKKQEALK

-833 KKKQEMLKTQM
+833 KKKQEMLKTQI

-852 RLDKN
+852 RLEKN

-875 TEKIAQL
+875 TEKITQM
-882 QNEMNPASQAQK
+882 QNEMNPASQVLPGGKTNHSQPKTKTDAQK

-928 RLGLIRSPAGRG
+928 RLGLIRPPAGRG
-940 RGRGKMALEP
+940 RGRGKMAAEP
-950 GLVHVGRGRG
+950 GAMHVGRGR
-960 RSREMMARCGSVNR
+960 SRNRDMMARGGVVNR

-1000 FVNFGEI
+1000 FVKFGEI
-1007 EDFRDQDANSVVMT
+1007 EELRDQDANSVVMT

-1048 KPKTPSVAT
+1048 KPKTPSVTT
-1057 EPEEEEAKDDDT
+1057 EPEEEEAKDEDNA
-1069 TKEASS
+1069 KEASS
-1075 YLPGEEEEEEEED
+1075 YLPGEEDEEEEEED

>member
-1 MIVTSV
+1 
-7 GCPALRQLKL
+7 
-17 CCHAVKHFRPTCQW
+17 
-31 RETEGLKAYIFVDD
+31 
-45 ESRIIETHF
+45 
-54 HFIDSI
+54 
-60 IVFLTMII
+60 MII

-98 ALVKKDKPEKD
+98 ALVKKDKPEKE

-116 QLEVFLQKETT
+116 QLDVFLQKETN
-127 GFVDKLFESLTTKNY
+127 GFVDKLFECLTTKNY
-142 LGNPAAKEVPKEEV
+142 LGIPAAKEAPKEEV

-162 AETVEA
+162 SDVVEV
-168 ETLEEERE
+168 
-176 NRRRRSPLRNR
+176 RRVNSNSNITQPHRS
-187 PDFNDARGRDDR
+187 RDDR

-212 GKSGG
+212 GKSG
-217 ESNRERERHERRRGS
+217 SDSHRERERHERRRGS

-237 YSRSLSRSRSGSRG
+237 YSRSRSRSRSRSGSRG

-262 DFKSKFEL
+262 GENSKFEL
-270 ERKDTDCYNSSNKS
+270 ERKDTDCYNSSTTS
-284 GSQQQQQQQQQHP
+284 GPQQQHP

-304 TPPHQFSST
+304 TPPHPFSSSSS

-319 GAGGVPIVTPAHLPD
+319 GAGGVPIATPAHLPD

-344 GTQRLDGAG
+344 STQRQDGVG
-353 KTFGSKSVSLKQRC
+353 KPFSNKGPSLKQRC

-393 DDVNLPNMI
+393 DDVNLPGMI

-410 PPTGLPRPPIT
+410 PPAGLPMPPIT

-426 LRMPAMPPFGQ
+426 LRMPSMPPFGQ
-437 PPPPGVFPMSGP
+437 PPPPGIFPMTGP

-460 NHQTA
+460 NHQSA

-476 VGRPPPTLP
+476 VGLPPTLP
-485 PPPSPS
+485 PPPPPPSSS

-515 SPGLTAAGRNPY
+515 SPGLTAASRNQY

-560 TEPATAASTP
+560 TEPATVASTP
-570 GNNVCRFNAEQDNRK
+570 GSNVSRFNADQDSRK
-585 RTIGPSTAEGPI
+585 RTMGPSTAEGPAA
-597 VKKPWMEK
+597 KKPWMEK
-605 PNFNNQHKNT
+605 PNFNNQHKSS
-615 FPKRCYYVNTKLEV
+615 FPKRYHYVNTKLEV
-629 RKIPRDLNNIA
+629 RKIPRELNNIT

-703 VTGLQEQ
+703 ATGLQQQEQ
-710 SSGSQPAGSAASP
+710 SSGSQ
-723 ALLQQQQQ
+723 Q
-731 HGNMHKG
+731 G

-751 IVPKHCVPALPGL
+751 TVPKHRLPAV
-764 AAGTRLD
+764 AGITATTKPD
-771 GLNPNAD
+771 SLNPNTD
-778 ALTVVPALTNPQK
+778 LVTVCFSLKWLALNVFFKLFEAL
-791 SPYTSTGLKSSS
+791 
-803 KSFGR
+803 
-808 TGKALEA
+808 
-815 QEVLKKKQEAIK
+815 K

-833 KKKQEMLKTQM
+833 KKKQEMLKTQI

-852 RLDKN
+852 RLEKN

-882 QNEMNPASQAQK
+882 QNEMNPNPALQVPSAKPNNSQPKTKTDAQK

-928 RLGLIRSPAGRG
+928 RLGLIRPPAGRG

-950 GLVHVGRGRG
+950 GSMHVGRGRG
-960 RSREMMARCGSVNR
+960 RSREMMARSGSVNR

-983 LAILGVTQE
+983 LAILGVSQE

-1000 FVNFGEI
+1000 FVKFGEV
-1007 EDFRDQDANSVVMT
+1007 EDVRDQDANSVVMT

-1048 KPKTPSVAT
+1048 KPKMPSVTT
-1057 EPEEEEAKDDDT
+1057 EPEEEEAKDEDNT
-1069 TKEASS
+1069 EVSS
-1075 YLPGEEEEEEEED
+1075 YLPGEEEEEEEEED

>member
-1 MIVTSV
+1 
-7 GCPALRQLKL
+7 
-17 CCHAVKHFRPTCQW
+17 
-31 RETEGLKAYIFVDD
+31 
-45 ESRIIETHF
+45 
-54 HFIDSI
+54 
-60 IVFLTMII
+60 MII

-98 ALVKKDKPEKD
+98 ALVKKDKPEKE

-116 QLEVFLQKETT
+116 QLDVFLQKETV
-127 GFVDKLFESLTTKNY
+127 GFVDKLFECLTTKNY
-142 LGNPAAKEVPKEEV
+142 LGNPAAKETPKEEI
-156 KPPAVK
+156 KLPQPLL
-162 AETVEA
+162 TSHP
-168 ETLEEERE
+168 
-176 NRRRRSPLRNR
+176 RRN
-187 PDFNDARGRDDR
+187 RDDR

-217 ESNRERERHERRRGS
+217 DLHRERERHERRRGS

-237 YSRSLSRSRSGSRG
+237 YSRSRSRSGSRG

-262 DFKSKFEL
+262 GEKSKFEV
-270 ERKDTDCYNSSNKS
+270 ERKDTDSYNSSTTS
-284 GSQQQQQQQQQHP
+284 GLQQQHP
-297 PPLLPLP
+297 SPLLPLH
-304 TPPHQFSST
+304 TPLHPFSSSSS

-319 GAGGVPIVTPAHLPD
+319 GAGGVPVATPAHLPD

-344 GTQRLDGAG
+344 GARQDGVC
-353 KTFGSKSVSLKQRC
+353 KPFSSKSASLKQRC

-376 VRGDLCPF
+376 VRGDHCPY
-384 DHGNDPLIV
+384 DHGSDPLIV
-393 DDVNLPNMI
+393 DDVSLPNII
-402 PFPPPPVM
+402 PFPPPPIL
-410 PPTGLPRPPIT
+410 PPAGLPMPPIT
-421 EPPPP
+421 EPPPS
-426 LRMPAMPPFGQ
+426 LRLPSMPPYGQ
-437 PPPPGVFPMSGP
+437 PPPPGVFPMTGEHQLGLVSPSGP

-460 NHQTA
+460 NHQSA
-465 ITSSPPIGPPG
+465 ITSSPPVGPPG
-476 VGRPPPTLP
+476 VGLPPTLP
-485 PPPSPS
+485 PPPPPS
-491 SSVSLRPQYV
+491 STSSVSLRPQYV

-515 SPGLTAAGRNPY
+515 SPGLTAASRNSY

-543 LTSNEGQ
+543 LTSSEGQ

-560 TEPATAASTP
+560 TEPATTPSTP
-570 GNNVCRFNAEQDNRK
+570 GSNVSRFNTEQDSRK
-585 RTIGPSTAEGPI
+585 RTMGPSTAEGPAP
-597 VKKPWMEK
+597 KKPWMEK
-605 PNFNNQHKNT
+605 PSFNNQHKGA
-615 FPKRCYYVNTKLEV
+615 FPKRNHYVNTKLEV
-629 RKIPRDLNNIA
+629 RKIPRELNNIT

-703 VTGLQEQ
+703 TTAPSQGLQH
-710 SSGSQPAGSAASP
+710 S
-723 ALLQQQQQ
+723 
-731 HGNMHKG
+731 NMHKG
-738 IKQHSPA
+738 IKQHNPA
-745 AYVLNN
+745 AYVLNKT
-751 IVPKHCVPALPGL
+751 VPKHHLTAT
-764 AAGTRLD
+764 AGTTTNAKSD
-771 GLNPNAD
+771 NLNPNTDNAK
-778 ALTVVPALTNPQK
+778 AL
-791 SPYTSTGLKSSS
+791 YTSTAPKSSS
-803 KSFGR
+803 KTLGK

-815 QEVLKKKQEAIK
+815 QEALKKKQEALK

-833 KKKQEMLKTQM
+833 KKKQEMLETQI
-844 ECQKALIN
+844 ECQKALIS
-852 RLDKN
+852 RLEKN
-857 RGMKPEE
+857 RSMKPEE

-875 TEKIAQL
+875 SEKITQL
-882 QNEMNPASQAQK
+882 QNEMNPASQVSSGKTNHSQPKTKTDAQK

-928 RLGLIRSPAGRG
+928 RLGLIRPPLGRG

-950 GLVHVGRGRG
+950 GAMHVGRGRS
-960 RSREMMARCGSVNR
+960 RSREMMARGGAVNR

-1000 FVNFGEI
+1000 FVKFGEI
-1007 EDFRDQDANSVVMT
+1007 EDLRDQDANSVVMT

-1048 KPKTPSVAT
+1048 KPKTPSVTT
-1057 EPEEEEAKDDDT
+1057 EPEEEEAKDEDNT
-1069 TKEASS
+1069 
-1075 YLPGEEEEEEEED
+1075 EEEEEEED
-1088 DDEDDEYESRSWRR
+1088 DDEDDEYEPRSWRR

>member
-1 MIVTSV
+1 M
-7 GCPALRQLKL
+7 L
-17 CCHAVKHFRPTCQW
+17 
-31 RETEGLKAYIFVDD
+31 
-45 ESRIIETHF
+45 
-54 HFIDSI
+54 
-60 IVFLTMII
+60 I

-98 ALVKKDKPEKD
+98 ALVKKDKLEKD

-116 QLEVFLQKETT
+116 QLDVFLQKETT

-162 AETVEA
+162 ADGVEA
-168 ETLEEERE
+168 ETPEEERE

-212 GKSGG
+212 GKSGS
-217 ESNRERERHERRRGS
+217 ESHRERERHERRRGS

-262 DFKSKFEL
+262 EFKSKFEL
-270 ERKDTDCYNSSNKS
+270 ERKDTDCYNSSNTS
-284 GSQQQQQQQQQHP
+284 GSQQQQQQQQQQQHP
-297 PPLLPLP
+297 SPLLPLP
-304 TPPHQFSST
+304 TPPHPFSSS
-313 SSAGVS
+313 SSAGAS
-319 GAGGVPIVTPAHLPD
+319 GAGGVPVVTPAHLPD

-344 GTQRLDGAG
+344 GNQRQDGVS
-353 KTFGSKSVSLKQRC
+353 KPFSNKSVSLKQRC

-410 PPTGLPRPPIT
+410 PPAGMPMPPIT

-449 PLIATS
+449 QMIPTS

-465 ITSSPPIGPPG
+465 ITASPPIGPPG
-476 VGRPPPTLP
+476 VGMPPTHPRPPP
-485 PPPSPS
+485 PPPSSS

-570 GNNVCRFNAEQDNRK
+570 GSNVARFNTEQDSRK
-585 RTIGPSTAEGPI
+585 RTMGPSTAEAPA

-605 PNFNNQHKNT
+605 PSFNNQHKNT
-615 FPKRCYYVNTKLEV
+615 FPKRYHYVNTKLEV
-629 RKIPRDLNNIA
+629 RKIPRELNNIT

-681 STEAVLNNR
+681 SIEAVLNNR

-703 VTGLQEQ
+703 ATGLQQQEQ
-710 SSGSQPAGSAASP
+710 SSGSQLAGSAPSQ
-723 ALLQQQQQ
+723 ALQ
-731 HGNMHKG
+731 HGNMHKQG

-745 AYVLNN
+745 AYVFNKT
-751 IVPKHCVPALPGL
+751 VPKHRMPATPGIT
-764 AAGTRLD
+764 ATTKPD
-771 GLNPNAD
+771 SLNPNTD
-778 ALTVVPALTNPQK
+778 AAPVAPALTNTQK
-791 SPYTSTGLKSSS
+791 SPYTSTALKSSS
-803 KSFGR
+803 KSFGK

-815 QEVLKKKQEAIK
+815 QEVLKKKQEALK

-833 KKKQEMLKTQM
+833 KKKQEMLKTQI

-852 RLDKN
+852 RLEKN

-894 ELLDAELD
+894 ELLDVELD
-902 FHKKMSSGEDTT
+902 FHKKKISGEDTT

-928 RLGLIRSPAGRG
+928 RLGLIRPPAGRG
-940 RGRGKMALEP
+940 RGRGKMPMEP
-950 GLVHVGRGRG
+950 GSVHLGRGRG
-960 RSREMMARCGSVNR
+960 RSREMMGRGGTVNR
-974 MVVDHRPRA
+974 MSVDHRPRA
-983 LAILGVTQE
+983 LSILGVTQE

-1000 FVNFGEI
+1000 FVKFGEV
-1007 EDFRDQDANSVVMT
+1007 EDVRDQDANSVVMT

-1035 AKFKGRVLQISWY
+1035 AKFKGRVLQIAWY
-1048 KPKTPSVAT
+1048 KPKTPSVTT
-1057 EPEEEEAKDDDT
+1057 EPEEEEAKDEDN

-1075 YLPGEEEEEEEED
+1075 YLPGDEEEEEEED

>member
-1 MIVTSV
+1 
-7 GCPALRQLKL
+7 
-17 CCHAVKHFRPTCQW
+17 
-31 RETEGLKAYIFVDD
+31 
-45 ESRIIETHF
+45 
-54 HFIDSI
+54 
-60 IVFLTMII
+60 MII

-98 ALVKKDKPEKD
+98 ALVKKDKPEKE

-116 QLEVFLQKETT
+116 QLDVFLQKETT
-127 GFVDKLFESLTTKNY
+127 GFVDKLFECLTTKNY

-162 AETVEA
+162 SDVVEA
-168 ETLEEERE
+168 ETPEEERE
-176 NRRRRSPLRNR
+176 NRRRRSPLRN
-187 PDFNDARGRDDR
+187 FNESRSRDDR

-212 GKSGG
+212 GKSG
-217 ESNRERERHERRRGS
+217 SDSHRERERHERRRGS

-237 YSRSLSRSRSGSRG
+237 YSRSRSRSRSRSGSRG

-270 ERKDTDCYNSSNKS
+270 ERKDTDCYNSTNTSS
-284 GSQQQQQQQQQHP
+284 SQQQHP
-297 PPLLPLP
+297 SPLLPLP
-304 TPPHQFSST
+304 TPPHPFSSS

-319 GAGGVPIVTPAHLPD
+319 GAGGVPVATPAHLPD

-344 GTQRLDGAG
+344 GTQRQDGVG
-353 KTFGSKSVSLKQRC
+353 KPFSNKSASLKQRC

-410 PPTGLPRPPIT
+410 PPTGLPMPPIT

-426 LRMPAMPPFGQ
+426 LRMPAMPPYGQ
-437 PPPPGVFPMSGP
+437 PPPPGVFPM
-449 PLIATS
+449 T
-455 GIDTP
+455 D
-460 NHQTA
+460 
-465 ITSSPPIGPPG
+465 
-476 VGRPPPTLP
+476 
-485 PPPSPS
+485 
-491 SSVSLRPQYV
+491 
-501 QSEYNYDPEGYNPE
+501 NYDPEGYNPE

-543 LTSNEGQ
+543 LTSSEGQ

-570 GNNVCRFNAEQDNRK
+570 GTNVSRFNTEQDSRK
-585 RTIGPSTAEGPI
+585 RTMGPSTAEGPAA
-597 VKKPWMEK
+597 KKTWIEK
-605 PNFNNQHKNT
+605 PGFNNQHKNT
-615 FPKRCYYVNTKLEV
+615 FPKRYHYVNTKLEV
-629 RKIPRDLNNIA
+629 RKIPRELNNIT

-703 VTGLQEQ
+703 ATGLQQQEQ
-710 SSGSQPAGSAASP
+710 SSGSQAAGIAPSQGP
-723 ALLQQQQQ
+723 Q

-738 IKQHSPA
+738 IKQHNPA
-745 AYVLNN
+745 AYVLNKT
-751 IVPKHCVPALPGL
+751 VPKHRVPAAPGV
-764 AAGTRLD
+764 TVTTKPD
-771 GLNPNAD
+771 SLNPNTD
-778 ALTVVPALTNPQK
+778 MVTVAPALTNTQK
-791 SPYTSTGLKSSS
+791 GPYTSTALKSSS
-803 KSFGR
+803 KSLGK

-815 QEVLKKKQEAIK
+815 QEVLKKKQEALK

-833 KKKQEMLKTQM
+833 KKKQEMLKTQI

-852 RLDKN
+852 RLEKN

-882 QNEMNPASQAQK
+882 QNEMNPASQVSSAKTNHNQSKTKTDAQK

-950 GLVHVGRGRG
+950 GLMHVGRGRG
-960 RSREMMARCGSVNR
+960 RSREMMARGGTVNR

-1000 FVNFGEI
+1000 FVKFGEI
-1007 EDFRDQDANSVVMT
+1007 EDVRDQDANSVVMT

-1048 KPKTPSVAT
+1048 KPKTPSITT
-1057 EPEEEEAKDDDT
+1057 EPEEEEAKDEDN

-1075 YLPGEEEEEEEED
+1075 YLPGEEEEEEEEED

>member
-1 MIVTSV
+1 
-7 GCPALRQLKL
+7 
-17 CCHAVKHFRPTCQW
+17 
-31 RETEGLKAYIFVDD
+31 
-45 ESRIIETHF
+45 
-54 HFIDSI
+54 
-60 IVFLTMII
+60 MII

-98 ALVKKDKPEKD
+98 ALVKKDKPEKE

-116 QLEVFLQKETT
+116 QLDVFLQKETT
-127 GFVDKLFESLTTKNY
+127 GFVDKLFECLTTKNY
-142 LGNPAAKEVPKEEV
+142 LGNPAAKEAPKEEV

-162 AETVEA
+162 SDVVEA
-168 ETLEEERE
+168 ETPEDERE
-176 NRRRRSPLRNR
+176 NRWRRSPLRNR
-187 PDFNDARGRDDR
+187 SDFNESRSRDDR

-212 GKSGG
+212 GKS
-217 ESNRERERHERRRGS
+217 SSDSHRERERHERRRGS

-237 YSRSLSRSRSGSRG
+237 YSRSRSRSRSGSRG

-262 DFKSKFEL
+262 DFKSKFEV
-270 ERKDTDCYNSSNKS
+270 ERKDTDGYNSSTTS
-284 GSQQQQQQQQQHP
+284 GSQQQQHP

-304 TPPHQFSST
+304 TPPHPFSSSSS

-319 GAGGVPIVTPAHLPD
+319 GAGGVPIATLAHLPD
-334 STTDSWSGYY
+334 STTDSWSSYY
-344 GTQRLDGAG
+344 GAQRQDGVG
-353 KTFGSKSVSLKQRC
+353 KPFNSKSTSLKQRC

-393 DDVNLPNMI
+393 DDVNLPSMI

-410 PPTGLPRPPIT
+410 PPTGLPMPPIT
-421 EPPPP
+421 EPPPT
-426 LRMPAMPPFGQ
+426 LRMPSMPPYGQ
-437 PPPPGVFPMSGP
+437 PPPPGVFPMTGP

-455 GIDTP
+455 GIETP
-460 NHQTA
+460 NHQSA

-476 VGRPPPTLP
+476 VGLPPTLP
-485 PPPSPS
+485 PPPPPPPPSS

-543 LTSNEGQ
+543 LTSSEGQ

-570 GNNVCRFNAEQDNRK
+570 GSNMSRFNTEQDSRK
-585 RTIGPSTAEGPI
+585 RTMGHSTAEGP
-597 VKKPWMEK
+597 VAKKPWMEK
-605 PNFNNQHKNT
+605 PNFNNQHKSS
-615 FPKRCYYVNTKLEV
+615 FPKRNHYVNTKLEV
-629 RKIPRDLNNIA
+629 RKIPRELNNIT

-703 VTGLQEQ
+703 ATGLQQQEQ
-710 SSGSQPAGSAASP
+710 SSGSQAAGSAPSQGP
-723 ALLQQQQQ
+723 Q
-731 HGNMHKG
+731 HSNVHKG
-738 IKQHSPA
+738 IKQHNAA
-745 AYVLNN
+745 AYVLNKT
-751 IVPKHCVPALPGL
+751 VPKHRLAA
-764 AAGTRLD
+764 AAGTTVTTKPD
-771 GLNPNAD
+771 SLNPNTD
-778 ALTVVPALTNPQK
+778 TVNVAPALTNTQK
-791 SPYTSTGLKSSS
+791 GPYTSTALKSSS
-803 KSFGR
+803 KSLGK

-815 QEVLKKKQEAIK
+815 QEVLKKKQASLK

-833 KKKQEMLKTQM
+833 KKKQEMLKTQI

-852 RLDKN
+852 RLEKN

-875 TEKIAQL
+875 TDKIAQL
-882 QNEMNPASQAQK
+882 QNEMNPTSQVSGTKPNHSQTKTKTDAQK

-928 RLGLIRSPAGRG
+928 RLGLIRPPAGRG
-940 RGRGKMALEP
+940 RGRGKMAPEP
-950 GLVHVGRGRG
+950 GSMHVGRGRG
-960 RSREMMARCGSVNR
+960 RSREMMARGGAVNR

-1000 FVNFGEI
+1000 FVKFGEI
-1007 EDFRDQDANSVVMT
+1007 EDLRDQDANSVVMT

-1048 KPKTPSVAT
+1048 KPKTPSVTT
-1057 EPEEEEAKDDDT
+1057 EPEEEEAKDEDNK
-1069 TKEASS
+1069 KEASS
-1075 YLPGEEEEEEEED
+1075 YLPGEEEEEEEEED

>member
-1 MIVTSV
+1 
-7 GCPALRQLKL
+7 
-17 CCHAVKHFRPTCQW
+17 
-31 RETEGLKAYIFVDD
+31 
-45 ESRIIETHF
+45 
-54 HFIDSI
+54 
-60 IVFLTMII
+60 MII

-116 QLEVFLQKETT
+116 QLDVFLQKETT
-127 GFVDKLFESLTTKNY
+127 GFVDKLFECLTTKNY
-142 LGNPAAKEVPKEEV
+142 LGNSVAKEVPKEEV

-162 AETVEA
+162 SDVVEA
-168 ETLEEERE
+168 ETPEEERE
-176 NRRRRSPLRNR
+176 NRRRRSPLRNIESR
-187 PDFNDARGRDDR
+187 PRDDR

-212 GKSGG
+212 GKSL
-217 ESNRERERHERRRGS
+217 SDSHRERERHERRRGS

-237 YSRSLSRSRSGSRG
+237 YSRSRSRSRSRSGSRG

-262 DFKSKFEL
+262 EYKSKFEL
-270 ERKDTDCYNSSNKS
+270 ERKDTDCYNSSNTS
-284 GSQQQQQQQQQHP
+284 GSQQQHQS
-297 PPLLPLP
+297 PLLPLPLP
-304 TPPHQFSST
+304 TPPHPFSST

-319 GAGGVPIVTPAHLPD
+319 GAGGVSVVTLAHLPD

-344 GTQRLDGAG
+344 SAQRQDGVG
-353 KTFGSKSVSLKQRC
+353 KPFSNKNVSLKQRC

-376 VRGDLCPF
+376 VRGDLCLF

-393 DDVNLPNMI
+393 DDVNLPNII

-410 PPTGLPRPPIT
+410 PPGGLPMPPIT

-426 LRMPAMPPFGQ
+426 LRMPAMPLYGQ
-437 PPPPGVFPMSGP
+437 PPPPGVFPMTGP

-455 GIDTP
+455 GVETP
-460 NHQTA
+460 NHPTA

-476 VGRPPPTLP
+476 VGLPPTLP
-485 PPPSPS
+485 PPPPPPPPPSSS

-501 QSEYNYDPEGYNPE
+501 PSEYNYDPEGYNPE
-515 SPGLTAAGRNPY
+515 SPALTAAGRNPY
-527 RQFIP
+527 SQFIP
-532 RVQTQRSNLIG
+532 RVHTQRSNLIG

-560 TEPATAASTP
+560 TEPATAANTP
-570 GNNVCRFNAEQDNRK
+570 GSNVSRFNTEKDNRK
-585 RTIGPSTAEGPI
+585 RSMGTSIPEGPAPKQI
-597 VKKPWMEK
+597 WIDKPS
-605 PNFNNQHKNT
+605 FNNQHKNT
-615 FPKRCYYVNTKLEV
+615 FPKRYHYVNTKLEV
-629 RKIPRDLNNIA
+629 RKIPRELNNITQ
-640 KLNEHFSKFGTIVN
+640 LNEHFSKFGTIVN

-671 KNEEARRAIS
+671 QNEEARRAIS
-681 STEAVLNNR
+681 STEAVLQNR

-703 VTGLQEQ
+703 PTGLQQQEQ
-710 SSGSQPAGSAASP
+710 SSGSQAVGSAPSQG
-723 ALLQQQQQ
+723 LQ
-731 HGNMHKG
+731 HSNMHKMQA
-738 IKQHSPA
+738 IKQHNPA

-751 IVPKHCVPALPGL
+751 TVPKHRVPALPG
-764 AAGTRLD
+764 APATTKAD
-771 GLNPNAD
+771 SLNPNAD
-778 ALTVVPALTNPQK
+778 AVTVVHALTHTQK
-791 SPYTSTGLKSSS
+791 SPYNSTTLKSSS
-803 KSFGR
+803 KSYGR

-815 QEVLKKKQEAIK
+815 QEVHKKKQEAIK

-833 KKKQEMLKTQM
+833 KKKQEMLKTQI

-852 RLDKN
+852 RLEKN

-882 QNEMNPASQAQK
+882 QNDMNPASQAQK

-928 RLGLIRSPAGRG
+928 RLGLIRPPTGRG
-940 RGRGKMALEP
+940 RGRGKMAMEP
-950 GLVHVGRGRG
+950 GAGHVGRGRG
-960 RSREMMARCGSVNR
+960 RSRDMMGRGGTVNR
-974 MVVDHRPRA
+974 MSVDHRPRA

-1000 FVNFGEI
+1000 FVKFGEI
-1007 EDFRDQDANSVVMT
+1007 EEVRDQDANTVVIT
-1021 FKTRSEAENAANQG
+1021 FMSRSEAENAANQG

-1048 KPKTPSVAT
+1048 KPKTPSVTT
-1057 EPEEEEAKDDDT
+1057 EPEEEEAKDDENT
-1069 TKEASS
+1069 RKASS
-1075 YLPGEEEEEEEED
+1075 YLPGEEEEEEED